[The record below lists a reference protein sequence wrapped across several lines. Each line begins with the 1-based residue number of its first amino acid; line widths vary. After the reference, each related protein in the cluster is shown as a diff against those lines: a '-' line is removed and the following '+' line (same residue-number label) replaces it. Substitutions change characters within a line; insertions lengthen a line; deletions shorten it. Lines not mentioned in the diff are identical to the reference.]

1 MDLVNDRKIS
11 DTPIFRAFVERVLK
25 KRAKDIS
32 AAQNE
37 VLAEFSS
44 GFWKRKFIKSDDTN
58 LIYTHLAAHRFVDMK
73 TRKVKGRKKDKE
85 SHEIHNRIIM
95 GNYAGIMNELTY
107 GLTDQMKKMMQD
119 KIDKRQI

>member
-37 VLAEFSS
+37 VLSSFAS
-44 GFWKRKFIKSDDTN
+44 GFWKRRHFKFDDTN

-73 TRKVKGRKKDKE
+73 TRKVEGRRKDKE
-85 SHEIHNRIIM
+85 RHEVHNRIIM

-107 GLTDQMKKMMQD
+107 GLTDQMKKMMQE

>member
-37 VLAEFSS
+37 VLSGFAS
-44 GFWKRKFIKSDDTN
+44 GFWKRRHFKSDDTN

-73 TRKVKGRKKDKE
+73 TRKVKGRRKDKE
-85 SHEIHNRIIM
+85 RHEVHNRIIM

-107 GLTDQMKKMMQD
+107 GLTNQMKKMMQE